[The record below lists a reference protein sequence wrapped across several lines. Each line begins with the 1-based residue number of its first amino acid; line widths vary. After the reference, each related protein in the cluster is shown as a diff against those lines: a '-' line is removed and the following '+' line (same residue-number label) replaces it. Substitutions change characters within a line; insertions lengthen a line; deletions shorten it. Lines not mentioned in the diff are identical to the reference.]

1 MNLTNQV
8 TPTKAEFVDFIKNYP
23 SNTPLVMVN
32 ILKFKEKSGNGDETG
47 REAYER
53 YSKNM
58 ESLVTKAEGK
68 VIWAGEI
75 KRTVIGD
82 YEAQPDMILIVS
94 YPSKENFIAMST
106 TPTYEEISK
115 DRKIALEYGALL
127 SAETISA

>member
-8 TPTKAEFVDFIKNYP
+8 TPTKEEFVDFIKNYP

-32 ILKFKEKSGNGDETG
+32 ILKFKEKSGNGEETG

-58 ESLVTKAEGK
+58 ESLVKKAAGK
-68 VIWAGEI
+68 LIWAGNI

-82 YEAQPDMILIVS
+82 YEHQPDMILIVS
-94 YPSKENFIAMST
+94 YPSKAHFIAMST
-106 TPTYEEISK
+106 TC
-115 DRKIALEYGALL
+115 LL
-127 SAETISA
+127 YTSDAADE